1 MAHRLKIVL
10 LKCLQS
16 FEYLRALGENIG
28 CAINKGI
35 QDGMKAGIEH
45 GKAKRYLSV
54 IEAYDPSA
62 VAKYVDAINAL
73 RTGEITKKHL
83 SLTDAMIP
91 LVEPLSS
98 KSLIGKASTS
108 AIPATAEPITTLSIT
123 FASSGVVPPFSIS
136 DYQVSDA
143 EPHDKDPHTIIFEEE
158 EVDTTPEPAVT
169 FHVHGRMFLLWSLSL
184 YAPFPNA
191 YVTSYVPSH
200 LGLSLPPSSAWL
212 ASLIR

>member
-73 RTGEITKKHL
+73 RTVDFSLL
-83 SLTDAMIP
+83 S
-91 LVEPLSS
+91 V
-98 KSLIGKASTS
+98 LIGEASTS

-123 FASSGVVPPFSIS
+123 FASSGVVPPFSVS

-143 EPHDKDPHTIIFEEE
+143 EPRDKDPHTIIFEEE

-184 YAPFPNA
+184 YAPLPNA
-191 YVTSYVPSH
+191 YVTSYGPSH
-200 LGLSLPPSSAWL
+200 LGPSLPPSSAWL
-212 ASLIR
+212 ASLFW